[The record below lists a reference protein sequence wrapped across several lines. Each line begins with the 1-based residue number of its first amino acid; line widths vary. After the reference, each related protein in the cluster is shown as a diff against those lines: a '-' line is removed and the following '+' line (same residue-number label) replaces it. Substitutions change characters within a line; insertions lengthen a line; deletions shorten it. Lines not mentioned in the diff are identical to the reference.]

1 MAILTLSGR
10 AAIASIIKNESL
22 YLAWGTGNA
31 DWDITPVTPTAD
43 DDDLEAEL
51 GRRMV
56 QNISFCEADPGGA
69 IEFPGGDKY
78 STTTDP
84 TGMLYIRVVF
94 AFDDEPA
101 ATIRET
107 ALFQGTV
114 PATGH
119 ESDLYLAAANVQT
132 KGLLMT
138 LDRIPKI
145 VRSSGNRE
153 IFEMILTV

>member
-10 AAIASIIKNESL
+10 AAIAAIIKDEPL
-22 YLAWGTGNA
+22 YLAWGTGDA
-31 DWDITPVTPTAD
+31 GWDTTPVAPTIN

-51 GRRMV
+51 GRRKV
-56 QNISFCEADPGGA
+56 ESISFCVADAGGA
-69 IEFPGGDKY
+69 IEFPGGEKY
-78 STTTDP
+78 STTTTP

-94 AFDDEPA
+94 AFDDEPT

-114 PATGH
+114 PAPGH
-119 ESDLYLAAANVQT
+119 ESDLYLTAANVQT

-145 VRSSGNRE
+145 VRSASNRE
-153 IFEMILTV
+153 IFELILTV

>member
-10 AAIASIIKNESL
+10 SAIASIIKTEPL
-22 YLAWGTGNA
+22 YLAWGTGDA
-31 DWDITPVTPTAD
+31 GWDTTPVAPTIN

-51 GRRMV
+51 GRRKV
-56 QNISFCEADPGGA
+56 ESVSFCEADAGGTIA
-69 IEFPGGDKY
+69 FPNGEKY

-84 TGMLYIRVVF
+84 TGLLYIRVVF

-119 ESDLYLAAANVQT
+119 ESDLYLTAANVQT

-145 VRSSGNRE
+145 VRSASNRE
-153 IFEMILTV
+153 IFELILTV